1 MTNARMLLSVSTLA
15 CPDWTLP
22 QVVDACAA
30 HGLHGIEFRGLGPEI
45 DVTRAEAF
53 VPAGPLDNT
62 LALLAARGLRI
73 PCYATSVTLVAP
85 GPDRWQQMLDEC
97 HRYATLA
104 QRTATPYLRIFG
116 GAATGGL
123 TDDEARATA
132 RRHVRQIVKVCKPRG
147 VTPLLETH
155 NAYTT
160 ADAMRELVHDLD
172 PADVGVLWDV
182 EHTTR
187 AGESPTE
194 LARALAPW
202 LRYVHLKDSRPDPT
216 PHAPRQTRPC
226 LIGDGDLPLPDV
238 LAALASIR
246 YDGWVCL
253 ETEKRWHPDVAPA
266 PELSIPRFASF
277 MRARAAAVA

>member
-1 MTNARMLLSVSTLA
+1 MTNDHMLLSVSTLA

-22 QVVDACAA
+22 QIVGACAA
-30 HGLHGIEFRGLGPEI
+30 HALHGVEFRGLGREI
-45 DVTRAEAF
+45 DVTRAPDFAD
-53 VPAGPLDNT
+53 ASIDAT
-62 LALLAARGLRI
+62 LALLGSQGLRVSNL
-73 PCYATSVTLVAP
+73 ASSVTLVVP
-85 GPDRWQQMLDEC
+85 GPERWQEMLDEC
-97 HRYATLA
+97 HRFATLA
-104 QRTATPYLRIFG
+104 ARTNTPFVRIFG

-123 TDDEARATA
+123 TDDEARTMA
-132 RRHVRQIVKVCKPRG
+132 RRHVRQVIKVCKPRG

-155 NAYTT
+155 GAHAT
-160 ADAMRELVHDLD
+160 AAAVREILHDLD

-187 AGESPTE
+187 AGESPAE

-226 LIGDGDLPLPDV
+226 LIGDGDLPLAAV
-238 LAALASIR
+238 LAALAAIR